1 MFYAMFYGKVAATDS
16 VEISDCEYESLLEL
30 FRLIYSDEVNLKSDN
45 VMQLLYL
52 AKKYM
57 LPVLA
62 DKCSTFLKGNLV
74 ASNVFH
80 VLPKAQQ
87 CEETVLL
94 QHSWKV
100 IEQKTEE
107 AVKSDG
113 FGTIERSVLVE
124 LVENDP
130 LNIKEVELFK
140 AVDCWAGK
148 ECEKQGLVAE
158 GPVKRRILGEQIV
171 RAIRFPVMQQK
182 EFAGVVLDCGI
193 LTQEE
198 CFRMMKYFNSVLN
211 TPVGFPEAKRSLR
224 VSTAPQPSILEKT
237 AHRARWPH
245 QDW

>member
-224 VSTAPQPSILEKT
+224 VSTATQPSILEKT